1 MRAQRAHEYP
11 PTAARAPDPY
21 KNNLTFCISE
31 PTYTAVSG
39 DTRDSISLK
48 YKCVTCLAVHG
59 RPNLHDCRNIPT
71 GMELY
76 IPLSCNPTYTRKDN
90 NTCIFVEASLG
101 LPYSTGATLHK
112 FNPWLLNNCSN
123 LHVASN
129 QVYGHVLCGAPQ
141 GGAATGAAPP
151 PGVTSLPQTGSYT
164 ETAPPTNATVAKSTT
179 FRGGKWTGHR
189 QTFLRANP
197 SLAAGDCDGLL
208 VARDAYSMLPTG
220 IAPPAAQV
228 WKRHSLSI

>member
-1 MRAQRAHEYP
+1 MRAQRDHEYP

-48 YKCVTCLAVHG
+48 YSVS
-59 RPNLHDCRNIPT
+59 P
-71 GMELY
+71 
-76 IPLSCNPTYTRKDN
+76 
-90 NTCIFVEASLG
+90 ASLYMG
-101 LPYSTGATLHK
+101 DPISMTAATSPPAWNFTSRSLAI
-112 FNPWLLNNCSN
+112 PPILLKTTT
-123 LHVASN
+123 H
-129 QVYGHVLCGAPQ
+129 VYGHVLCGAPQ

-228 WKRHSLSI
+228 WKRHNLSI

>member
-1 MRAQRAHEYP
+1 MRAQRDHEYP

-48 YKCVTCLAVHG
+48 YSVS
-59 RPNLHDCRNIPT
+59 P
-71 GMELY
+71 
-76 IPLSCNPTYTRKDN
+76 
-90 NTCIFVEASLG
+90 ASLYMG
-101 LPYSTGATLHK
+101 DPISMTAATSPPAWNFTSRSLAI
-112 FNPWLLNNCSN
+112 PPILLKTTT
-123 LHVASN
+123 HVFLSKPPSAYHT
-129 QVYGHVLCGAPQ
+129 QPVYGHVLCGAPQ

-179 FRGGKWTGHR
+179 FRGGKWR
-189 QTFLRANP
+189 L
-197 SLAAGDCDGLL
+197 
-208 VARDAYSMLPTG
+208 
-220 IAPPAAQV
+220 
-228 WKRHSLSI
+228 